1 MLVTVNGNLVSVF
14 FQTEHCINNIQ
25 CFLVLFIL
33 LMFPG
38 KISLLLL
45 FFFLHLWFN
54 KWRVTF
60 CKRML
65 VPTLT
70 FLCHLRIIWFDLFT
84 TVVYKIS
91 LEAFWREMEVQGE
104 MKELYWLLS
113 SKWNRFDSTSHDV
126 FGSLLCNKKP
136 TWI

>member
-1 MLVTVNGNLVSVF
+1 MVTWFLYFSKLKLP
-14 FQTEHCINNIQ
+14 NNIQ

-38 KISLLLL
+38 KLCLLLL
-45 FFFLHLWFN
+45 FFFFWHLWFN

-60 CKRML
+60 CKPML

-113 SKWNRFDSTSHDV
+113 SKWNRFDSTSHDA